1 MKPYKVMSDDEYRF
15 LIVLKQVPFRLTS
28 EQVAWLLNCRPQ
40 NIPYLV
46 AKGHLQPLGDPPEN
60 AVKHFLREKVI
71 ELGRSPK
78 AMAKITNA
86 IHKQWADK
94 NSSRRKK
101 GGTSPN
107 PQSSES

>member
-1 MKPYKVMSDDEYRF
+1 MSDDEYRF
-15 LIVLKQVPFRLTS
+15 LMIVKQPPFRLTS

-46 AKGHLQPLGDPPEN
+46 AKGHLHPLGDPPESG
-60 AVKHFLREKVI
+60 VKYFLLTSVI

-86 IHKQWADK
+86 IHKQWSDK
-94 NSSRRKK
+94 NNSRRKK
-101 GGTSPN
+101 GGFSAN
-107 PQSSES
+107 SQS